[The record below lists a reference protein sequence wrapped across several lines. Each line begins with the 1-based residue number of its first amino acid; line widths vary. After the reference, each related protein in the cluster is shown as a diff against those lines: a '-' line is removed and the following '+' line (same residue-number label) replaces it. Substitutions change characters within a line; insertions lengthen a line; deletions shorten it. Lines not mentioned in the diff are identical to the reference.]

1 MIETGIII
9 ALGLL
14 MLMSRL
20 SWRKKL
26 WMVSNPLIID
36 IAIFAGL
43 MFLHAGTHS
52 GVMGATAG
60 ALFASLTL
68 AGAKKVIGYIKN
80 GRYYPGWYDVSDKL

>member
-20 SWRKKL
+20 PWKWKL
-26 WMVSNPLIID
+26 WMVSNALIID
-36 IAIFAGL
+36 IAIFVGL
-43 MFLHAGTHS
+43 MFLHAGTHA

-68 AGAKKVIGYIKN
+68 AVVKKFIGHISG
-80 GRYYPGWYDVSDKL
+80 GRYYPGWFNMKDKL